1 MARGL
6 ARRDSK
12 APLMISPMLRG
23 RRGMM
28 PGLGARKNP
37 PGAAPQP
44 ASLNAGGTG

>member
-12 APLMISPMLRG
+12 APLMISPMLSG

-28 PGLGARKNP
+28 PGLGARKKP
-37 PGAAPQP
+37 PAASQSAPAGVGGA
-44 ASLNAGGTG
+44 G